1 MGLRGQEGFEFEE
14 RKRKKSFKEDGIE
27 KLLLLLLLSLSIGG
41 KRRYDG
47 NFESS

>member
-1 MGLRGQEGFEFEE
+1 MGLRGQKGFEFEE

-27 KLLLLLLLSLSIGG
+27 KLLLLLLLSLGG